1 MKKIIAFMKLKHSG
15 LTQIDLMTDG
25 CAGQFKNK
33 FYFSNLFH
41 AKQEFGVEM
50 TANFYEANHGKS
62 LCDSIGGT
70 LKRSVRARVLTGSH
84 NVYNAKE
91 FVECA
96 LTFVKKI
103 EVWEAKQVDVEE
115 DRKIVE
121 ERWSN
126 AKTIKGTRAFHFFAP
141 SQERE
146 GYLECA
152 VTSLGH
158 GKVFRKA

>member
-1 MKKIIAFMKLKHSG
+1 MKKIIEFLKLKYSG
-15 LTQIDLMTDG
+15 LRQIDLMTDG

-33 FYFSNLFH
+33 FYFSNLLH
-41 AKQEFGVEM
+41 AEQEFGVEM
-50 TANFYEANHGKS
+50 IANFYEAHHGKS

-84 NVYNAKE
+84 NVYNAKG

-96 LTFVKKI
+96 LEFVKKI
-103 EVWEAKQVDVEE
+103 EVWEAKQDEVEA
-115 DRKIVE
+115 DRKTVE
-121 ERWSN
+121 ERWN
-126 AKTIKGTRAFHFFAP
+126 KAKTISGTRSFHYIKP

-158 GKVFRKA
+158 GKVLRKA